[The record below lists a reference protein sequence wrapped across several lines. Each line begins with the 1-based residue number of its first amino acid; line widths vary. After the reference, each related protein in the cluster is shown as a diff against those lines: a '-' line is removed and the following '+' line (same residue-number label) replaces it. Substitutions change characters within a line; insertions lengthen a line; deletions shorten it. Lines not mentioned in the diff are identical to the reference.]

1 MAPESKEPY
10 HPIIWQLVCC
20 PFTPLLI
27 LFCDI
32 LSSGKSKLEEN
43 KEALAAMERLP
54 SYLKD
59 LSSRHSLAVSLEGI
73 AKAFVE
79 HARSIICC
87 PNSATPDASAL
98 AAQSSIFRVGT
109 LPYGWTSDDDMFY
122 STSLYSSTASILPTE
137 MRLETGNFDIEFN
150 NDLATFTNSFDGDGI
165 FDWLSWDSQA
175 QKCEYTT

>member
-1 MAPESKEPY
+1 MLHLLQYLAPERKEPY
-10 HPIIWQLVCC
+10 YPIIWQLVCC

-73 AKAFVE
+73 AKVFVE
-79 HARSIICC
+79 HARSMICC
-87 PNSATPDASAL
+87 PNSATPDASVL
-98 AAQSSIFRVGT
+98 PAQSSTFRLGI
-109 LPYGWTSDDDMFY
+109 LPYGWTSD
-122 STSLYSSTASILPTE
+122 TASILPTE
-137 MRLETGNFDIEFN
+137 MQLETGNFDIEPN
-150 NDLATFTNSFDGDGI
+150 NDLATFTNSFDSDGM